1 VAVGGVDYAEPL
13 GGWTYI
19 YTGDAGAPGADFT
32 ALDGTWSHDNGS
44 DEWDETQIGAG
55 RPGGVNIL
63 SDAGVTFVRLQD
75 AGDPRD
81 HAQDDPGSNR
91 KIFFGHQLID
101 EIDQSVADEILSVHG
116 ITISFRA
123 RLSTTPP
130 LDNLHPDGGGANDPW
145 PAGGDGYLCH
155 DGGKDCFG
163 VHQEVGG
170 DQTIGFALSLASD
183 DDELSVNGLTMNK
196 LNGTSPT
203 GDVDLQGDEP
213 GTVNILEIADLT
225 VWHEFWITIEP
236 DTSGGGTH
244 KAKVYMDGSSTP
256 TEFHLTA
263 GTGGDFDESYISLG
277 VGATPQSGAI
287 DVDFF
292 TYKEGIVTP
301 APADPEKA
309 RAVAPAPG
317 TTVDLPEASPLGWIP
332 GASAV
337 QHDVYFGTDFDDVND
352 ADTTDTTGIYRGRQN
367 FVIYTPPEALEL
379 GQSYYW
385 RIDEVKA
392 DDTIYKGDVWSYTI
406 IGYILVD
413 DFEDYNDYEPHRIFD
428 VWIDGWGVTANGST
442 AGYPDPPFAE
452 TNIVHGGGQST
463 PLFYKNDAFA
473 KYSEASITLTSPR
486 DWTAQ
491 GVKALSLWFQGH
503 PEYMGGFVEGP
514 TGTYTMTAGGEDI
527 EGNSDQFHFA
537 FKELSG
543 AGAIIAKVESVSN
556 TDPWAKAGVMIRD
569 TLESDSRHAMMAIT
583 PGNGAWFGRRTETGD
598 SSGSDNEAGI
608 TAPQWVKIER
618 TIGGLVRAFYSADG
632 NTWTQLGAPEPVTM
646 DTPVYI
652 GLALTSHNSGV
663 ACEAKFS
670 NVSFPNTTVGPQ
682 WTSQD
687 IGMLSNEAEP
697 MYVTAEDGIGTTATV
712 YHDDPNASL
721 IDTWTEW
728 NIDLKDF
735 SDQGANL
742 NDIVKLSIG
751 FGDKDDPQPGAG
763 LVFFDDIR
771 LYPPRYVPD
780 RITPLTADFTDDGVV
795 DIRDLEIMSNDWLQG
810 DYTIYATTPN
820 PAIVLWAFDNNAND
834 SAGSNNGIPHGNPS
848 YVVGKL
854 DQAVSLDG
862 DDYMDCGN
870 PAELNFATGDWSICA
885 WINTTQSDDTF
896 TIFANGGDESGG
908 IRYTLAV
915 GETGGAGTIVL
926 TTDDDDAKRQAVS
939 SAGAVNDG
947 QWHHAVGLRAGN
959 TTQVYVDGMPDGT
972 ATLPAG
978 YDLSGTSQHN
988 AYVGAITD
996 HRDATGNTLDK
1007 LFVGTLDDVRIY
1019 NYALSPA
1026 EIMSVMGQ
1034 SELYVPLTSPA
1045 NIYDEEPINS
1055 KKVNLKDFAILADEW
1070 LEQPVWPKW

>member
-1 VAVGGVDYAEPL
+1 MAVGGVDYADPL

-44 DEWDETQIGAG
+44 DQWDETQIGTG

-63 SDAGVTFVRLQD
+63 SDAGVTFMRLQET
-75 AGDPRD
+75 GDPRD
-81 HAQDDPGSNR
+81 HAQSDPGSNR
-91 KIFFGHQLID
+91 KIFLGHSVTNDIGA
-101 EIDQSVADEILSVHG
+101 VADTLLDDGV
-116 ITISFRA
+116 TISFRA

-130 LDNLHPDGGGANDPW
+130 LDNLHPDGGGATDPW
-145 PAGGDGYLCH
+145 PAGGDGYLLH
-155 DGGKDCFG
+155 DGGKANFG
-163 VHQEVGG
+163 VRQPNS
-170 DQTIGFALSLASD
+170 DQLISFALSLASD

-213 GTVNILEIADLT
+213 GTVNILEIADMT
-225 VWHEFWITIEP
+225 VWHEFWITIQA
-236 DTSGGGTH
+236 DISGGGTH
-244 KAKVYMDGSSTP
+244 KVKVYMDGSSTAA
-256 TEFHLTA
+256 EFDVTS
-263 GTGGDFDESYISLG
+263 GTGNDYDDSYISLG

-287 DVDFF
+287 DVDLFA
-292 TYKEGIVTP
+292 YKEGIATP
-301 APADPEKA
+301 APSDSEKA

-317 TTVDLPEASPLGWIP
+317 ATVDLPEASPLGWIA
-332 GASAV
+332 GASAI
-337 QHDVYFGTDFDDVND
+337 QHDVYFGTDFDEVND
-352 ADTTDTTGIYRGRQN
+352 ADTSDTTGIYRGRQN
-367 FVIYTPPEALEL
+367 LAIYTPPEALEL

-413 DFEDYNDYEPHRIFD
+413 DFEDYNDYEPQRIFD
-428 VWIDGWGVTANGST
+428 VWIDGWNVTANGST

-452 TNIVHGGGQST
+452 TNIVHGGSQST

-473 KYSEASITLTSPR
+473 EYSEASMTLTSPR

-491 GVKALSLWFQGH
+491 NVKALSLWFQGH
-503 PEYMGGFVEGP
+503 PEYVGGFAEGP
-514 TGTYTMTAGGEDI
+514 TGTYTMTAEGADI

-537 FKELSG
+537 WKEISG
-543 AGAIIAKVESVSN
+543 AGSIVAKVESVSN

-569 TLESDSRHAMMAIT
+569 TLEPDSRHAMMAVT
-583 PGNGAWFGRRTETGD
+583 PGNGVWFGRRTATGD
-598 SSGSDNEAGI
+598 SSSSDSEAGI

-618 TIGGLVRAFYSADG
+618 TVGGLVRAFYSADG

-646 DTPVYI
+646 DTPMYI

-663 ACEAKFS
+663 ACEAEFS

-682 WTSQD
+682 WTNQD
-687 IGMLSNEAEP
+687 IGMISNEAEP
-697 MYVTAEDGIGTTATV
+697 MYVTVEDGIGTAATV
-712 YHDDPNASL
+712 YHEDPNAAL
-721 IDTWTEW
+721 INTWMEW

-742 NDIVKLSIG
+742 NDIRKLTIG
-751 FGDKDDPQPGAG
+751 FGDKDNPQPSAG

-780 RITPLTADFTDDGVV
+780 KITPLTADFTDDGVV
-795 DIRDLEIMSNDWLQG
+795 DLRDLEVMSNDWLQG
-810 DYTIYATTPN
+810 DYTIYATTPK
-820 PAIVLWAFDNNAND
+820 PAIALWNFDNNAND
-834 SAGSNNGIPHGNPS
+834 SAGSNHGTPHGNPT
-848 YVVGKL
+848 YVAGKFG
-854 DQAVSLDG
+854 QAISLDG
-862 DDYMDCGN
+862 DDYVDCGN

-947 QWHHAVGLRAGN
+947 EWHHVVGLRAGN
-959 TTQVYVDGMPDGT
+959 TTQVYVDGVLDGT
-972 ATLPAG
+972 ITLPLG

-1007 LFVGTLDDVRIY
+1007 LFVGALDDVRIY

-1055 KKVNLKDFAILADEW
+1055 KKVNFKDFAVLADEW